1 MPQQPRPSYEDL
13 EKTVRAQA
21 ARIGELE
28 ALIARLAAENEEL
41 RRRLGSDSSNS
52 SRPPSSDSPYDKPKP
67 KQSGLRG
74 RSGRKPG
81 KQPGESGTTRRQV
94 ADPDERIR
102 VEPGCCAGCGAGLTD
117 AAVVG
122 VQRRQVFE
130 CPPPP
135 PPQVIEYQVVARRC
149 SCCGTL
155 SYGQAPAS
163 VSAPVQWG
171 PGVAARAVLLTLA
184 HHLPYGRAALVLR
197 QLAGLAV
204 SVGFLVAARRRA
216 ALLLEPFMARVR
228 QLLAQAGLLHVDETP
243 ARVDG
248 KLTYLHVACNSS
260 YTAMHT
266 GGRSS
271 ADIDAGGVL
280 ADFAG
285 VLVRDGYAGYAHLLA
300 AQHAWCLAH
309 LLRDLKAVYDADP
322 DAQLGAQAMAN
333 TLTEALRATNDAR
346 AAGTAE
352 LDQAQLSRLR
362 SAYAGAIA
370 RMRTDNQPGRTALQQ
385 RGLTLADRFDGHRD
399 MILRFLHDLSVPP
412 TNNAAEREVRPVK
425 VKQRSAGGCWRTLQ
439 GLADFAVIWSYLST
453 AAKHGLD
460 ALDAL
465 TQLFTT
471 GPWLP
476 PDPAPT

>member
-1 MPQQPRPSYEDL
+1 MH
-13 EKTVRAQA
+13 
-21 ARIGELE
+21 
-28 ALIARLAAENEEL
+28 
-41 RRRLGSDSSNS
+41 
-52 SRPPSSDSPYDKPKP
+52 
-67 KQSGLRG
+67 
-74 RSGRKPG
+74 
-81 KQPGESGTTRRQV
+81 
-94 ADPDERIR
+94 
-102 VEPGCCAGCGAGLTD
+102 
-117 AAVVG
+117 
-122 VQRRQVFE
+122 
-130 CPPPP
+130 
-135 PPQVIEYQVVARRC
+135 
-149 SCCGTL
+149 
-155 SYGQAPAS
+155 
-163 VSAPVQWG
+163 
-171 PGVAARAVLLTLA
+171 ARAVLVTLA

-216 ALLLEPFMARVR
+216 AVLLEPFMARVR
-228 QLLAQAGLLHVDETP
+228 QLLREARLLHVDETP

-248 KLTYLHVACNSS
+248 DLAYLHVACNQS

-271 ADIDAGGVL
+271 KDIDAGGVL

-285 VLVRDGYAGYAHLLA
+285 VVVRDGYAGYAHLLA
-300 AQHAWCLAH
+300 AEHAWCLAH

-322 DAQLGAQAMAN
+322 DVQLGAQAMAG

-346 AAGTAE
+346 AAGRAE
-352 LDQAQLSRLR
+352 LEQAQLSRLR

-370 RMRTDNQPGRTALQQ
+370 RMRTDNQPGRTVLQQ
-385 RGLTLADRFDGHRD
+385 RGLTLADRFDGRRD

-465 TQLFTT
+465 TQLVTT